1 MEHSLIER
9 RRDARFG
16 DASVVGVRATLRPGC
31 LVSVVDLSAGGALV
45 EAPRPLRPGARVH
58 LQVAT
63 ARRTF
68 AVAAHILRCA
78 VWAVDPHHGV
88 RYRGALRF
96 DQPFDL
102 LREPTTRDGSEV
114 PEEEEGCGSRH
125 GKRLPGDWGPI
136 PAARQ
141 ENTK

>member
-1 MEHSLIER
+1 MDHSLGER

-16 DASVVGVRATLRPGC
+16 DASVVGMRATLRPGC

-45 EAPRPLRPGARVH
+45 EAPRPLRPGASVH
-58 LQVAT
+58 LRVAT
-63 ARRTF
+63 ARRTV

-102 LREPTTRDGSEV
+102 LREHPTRAGSEV
-114 PEEEEGCGSRH
+114 PEDEAGCGSRH
-125 GKRLPGDWGPI
+125 GKRLPGD
-136 PAARQ
+136 PASVPSARQ

>member
-1 MEHSLIER
+1 MDHSLVER

-45 EAPRPLRPGARVH
+45 EALRPLRPGARVH

-63 ARRTF
+63 ARRTV
-68 AVAAHILRCA
+68 AVAAHILRCS
-78 VWAVDPHHGV
+78 VWAVDPHGV

-96 DQPFDL
+96 DQPLDL
-102 LREPTTRDGSEV
+102 LREHPTRDGSEV
-114 PEEEEGCGSRH
+114 PGDEDGCRVPH
-125 GKRLPGDWGPI
+125 GKRLPVD
-136 PAARQ
+136 PASILSARQ
-141 ENTK
+141 ENMK